1 MDVINTGKQLTED
14 LLEYIYR
21 DKTGALLAASLMIG
35 GALAGSEDIDKLE
48 ETGYILG
55 RAFQIQDDI
64 LDITST
70 EEELGKPIGSDERNN
85 KVTYVTLHGLSGA
98 KEEVHALTERVK
110 TLIGQM
116 PGEKDTLLALVDKLE
131 KRTY

>member
-1 MDVINTGKQLTED
+1 M
-14 LLEYIYR
+14 
-21 DKTGALLAASLMIG
+21 
-35 GALAGSEDIDKLE
+35 
-48 ETGYILG
+48 
-55 RAFQIQDDI
+55 
-64 LDITST
+64 
-70 EEELGKPIGSDERNN
+70 
-85 KVTYVTLHGLSGA
+85 TYVTLHGLSGA